1 MKVAKKI
8 SEVMKQVEYLKKDG
22 KVAYGS
28 TRYNYL
34 SEEKITSEIRKAMAD
49 VGLIIYPAKMEIVSE
64 QEVNTR
70 SGKARVL
77 NIVAAY
83 HIKDID
89 SGEFIEIQTLGEGMD
104 SGDKAIYKAMTGAYK
119 YAQRQTFMI
128 PTGDDPDK
136 VSSDELNDDDAPP
149 EKQATKKTSKEK
161 QEKKEAPA
169 TKKKEVSA
177 TKKQLFT
184 VVKLSQEVGYTPN
197 EMSEL
202 IKMRY
207 DRDRSD
213 ELTISDADDLIKFL
227 QAGGQESA

>member
-49 VGLIIYPAKMEIVSE
+49 VGLIIYPSKMEIVSE

-70 SGKARVL
+70 SGKVRVL

-83 HIKDID
+83 HIKDIE

-136 VSSDELNDDDAPP
+136 VSSDELNGDDTLP
-149 EKQATKKTSKEK
+149 EKQTTKKASKEK
-161 QEKKEAPA
+161 QEKKEVPT
-169 TKKKEVSA
+169 TKKKEAPA
-177 TKKQLFT
+177 TKKQLFA
-184 VVKLSQEVGYTPN
+184 VVKLSQEIGYTPD
-197 EMSEL
+197 EMSKL
-202 IKMRY
+202 IDMRY
-207 DRDRSD
+207 SKDKSGD
-213 ELTISDADDLIKFL
+213 LTVSEASDLIKFL
-227 QAGGQESA
+227 QEGSQESA